1 VHALETGLHTE
12 CLSERLEPCLSQ
24 KRTEPAFQIELELHN
39 LRLIAWVVVEL
50 VTSAVALL
58 IAATLVDG
66 FDIDT
71 LAFPIVVV
79 VFTLIGALTQPVV
92 EAFIQKNAQLLARSI
107 DLIAA
112 FVTLLVTDLV
122 SSNLNISGVSAWILG
137 TLIIWAASLLT
148 ALIVGKRLF
157 RRIAGPSA
165 T

>member
-1 VHALETGLHTE
+1 
-12 CLSERLEPCLSQ
+12 
-24 KRTEPAFQIELELHN
+24 
-39 LRLIAWVVVEL
+39 LRLVAWVVVGL

-79 VFTLIGALTQPVV
+79 VFTAIGALAQPVI
-92 EAFIQKNAQLLARSI
+92 EAFIEKNVQVLARFVG
-107 DLIAA
+107 LVGA

-122 SSNLNISGVSAWILG
+122 SSNLNISGVSAWVLG
-137 TLIIWAASLLT
+137 TLIIWGASLLT
-148 ALIVGKRLF
+148 ALIVGRWLF
-157 RRIAGPSA
+157 RRIAGPTA

>member
-1 VHALETGLHTE
+1 
-12 CLSERLEPCLSQ
+12 
-24 KRTEPAFQIELELHN
+24 
-39 LRLIAWVVVEL
+39 LRFIAWVVVEL

-92 EAFIQKNAQLLARSI
+92 EAFIKKNAQLLARSI

-112 FVTLLVTDLV
+112 FFTLLVTDLV

-137 TLIIWAASLLT
+137 TLIVWGASLLT
-148 ALIVGKRLF
+148 ALIVGRWLF